1 MTHLHYPLGALLS
14 PRGKWVVDNRS
25 GWDVGWASSAVH
37 FNSSQFY
44 STANLD
50 NKSCQSRSWFY
61 WEARVYLFLLC
72 YSAYSRLVTSRSWGH
87 LRTDIWQGT
96 QDLTTH
102 FCGLLFS
109 WFHAKTQFFLSTADF
124 DTNISLSQQRKASSL
139 TFIPHLKVK
148 GWGDHWLFQVKQLEY
163 ARARKM
169 KSSERE
175 SILGWL

>member
-109 WFHAKTQFFLSTADF
+109 WFHAKTHFFFL
-124 DTNISLSQQRKASSL
+124 QQTL
-139 TFIPHLKVK
+139 IQTFHCPSRERLVLWHLYHIWRLK
-148 GWGDHWLFQVKQLEY
+148 GEGTTDYSK
-163 ARARKM
+163 
-169 KSSERE
+169 
-175 SILGWL
+175 